1 MSQQLHLG
9 LLLAVTRRRFK
20 QVVSTLVDDRRL
32 SPQQFW
38 TLVTVA
44 EHEGLSL
51 KALAEG
57 RRMDQ
62 PTASRLACA
71 LVDRGLLSARVDPSD
86 RRALRLSL
94 TASGRAL
101 SERLVPIATRVR
113 DAVEGALAPNERAQ
127 VVSAL
132 GKIVASLDQLEQECR
147 GPSRA
152 RKRGASRRP
161 WGERGER

>member
-1 MSQQLHLG
+1 MSQQLHIG
-9 LLLAVTRRRFK
+9 LLLAVTRRRIK
-20 QVVSTLVDDRRL
+20 QVVSTLVGDKSL

-38 TLVTVA
+38 TLVAVA

-62 PTASRLACA
+62 PTASRLACTLA
-71 LVDRGLLSARVDPSD
+71 ERGLLSARVDPGD
-86 RRALRLSL
+86 RRALCLSL

-101 SERLVPIATRVR
+101 SERLVPIAARVR
-113 DAVEGALAPNERAQ
+113 DAVEGSLAPHERAQ
-127 VVSAL
+127 VLSAL
-132 GKIVASLDQLEQECR
+132 RKIVASLDQLERDCR

-152 RKRGASRRP
+152 RKRGASPDRVRSS
-161 WGERGER
+161 